1 MTAVTRHVSGVDQV
15 HYSLTGE
22 GSPQEPRPVSL
33 LGLDSGI
40 YFRRVVGQ
48 DMGLLRQRALCQLWL

>member
-1 MTAVTRHVSGVDQV
+1 MQV

-22 GSPQEPRPVSL
+22 GSLQEPRPVSL

-40 YFRRVVGQ
+40 YFRHVVGP
-48 DMGLLRQRALCQLWL
+48 DMG

>member
-1 MTAVTRHVSGVDQV
+1 MQV

-40 YFRRVVGQ
+40 YFRHAFTQ
-48 DMGLLRQRALCQLWL
+48 DELNPPKVFSIVYCMSLQACDGI